1 MLLQKTK
8 DGHLEIK
15 SKKASIEFNDK
26 ITVNE
31 VELEGAG
38 EYEIG
43 EVAIEGI
50 DDNSYVFQ
58 IEDIVLGSVNF
69 KTKITKENIEKL
81 SNADVILLRLDGKAS
96 EAVEAAGQIGS
107 SVVVYFGNAH
117 AESALKS
124 AGATFEKIENLK
136 ITKADI
142 TEEKS
147 YFIEVANGTSDL

>member
-8 DGHLEIK
+8 DGYLEIN
-15 SKKASIEFNDK
+15 SKKCSIIFNDK

-31 VELEGAG
+31 IELEGAG

-50 DDNSYVFQ
+50 DDEAYVFQ

-69 KTKITKENIEKL
+69 KTKISKENIEKL
-81 SNADVILLRLDGKAS
+81 SNADAILLRLDGKAS

-107 SVVVYFGNAH
+107 TIVVYFGTDK

-124 AGATFEKIENLK
+124 AGATFEKIESLK

-147 YFIEVANGTSDL
+147 YFVEVANGTSDL